1 LTAALGAMVDAAARE
16 ALPGGLSLTPARRGR
31 RPAALAAAE
40 AWLAALCSAD
50 GRFDADPDEI
60 DLLAGA
66 LHSWDEVGT
75 GLPGPA
81 RATFRLAEATSEL
94 AAGELGAGEPDPGEP
109 RADTPSADEPGA
121 DEPDANG
128 GGWRLE
134 FLLQSMADPS
144 LLVPAAQAWVD
155 DGSLS
160 RWLSRPQEL
169 LLAELGP

>member
-40 AWLAALCSAD
+40 AWLGALCSAD
-50 GRFDADPDEI
+50 GPFDADPDEI

-75 GLPGPA
+75 GLTGPA

-94 AAGELGAGEPDPGEP
+94 AAGELGAGEPDPGAP
-109 RADTPSADEPGA
+109 RADELG
-121 DEPDANG
+121 
-128 GGWRLE
+128 
-134 FLLQSMADPS
+134 
-144 LLVPAAQAWVD
+144 
-155 DGSLS
+155 DG
-160 RWLSRPQEL
+160 
-169 LLAELGP
+169 ELGPGDARA